1 VPKTQRARSDLTA
14 ITKDQTVI
22 KTIRIEII
30 SIRKLAGFRSFGFFR
45 TIRFKRVFFTSSL
58 KLVSH
63 FCNLTFLKTQCQAF
77 LKTVQYFCP
86 NCLLKILKNPTKI
99 ERRLKIINAATQTIN
114 SLFDYLPVNINYN
127 TRIRTCLIF

>member
-1 VPKTQRARSDLTA
+1 M
-14 ITKDQTVI
+14 
-22 KTIRIEII
+22 KTIKIETA
-30 SIRKLAGFRSFGFFR
+30 SIRRLAGFRSFGFFK

-99 ERRLKIINAATQTIN
+99 ERRLKIINAAIQTLFRCFDNLEIDVKGVGVLAYDQGN
-114 SLFDYLPVNINYN
+114 SVRRNIQSEP
-127 TRIRTCLIF
+127 